1 MKSFRITEVTIN
13 PFYRDIVL
21 VLLAGVFV
29 SAALVT
35 LGYVMLLSQG

>member
-1 MKSFRITEVTIN
+1 MKSFRISELTIN

-21 VLLAGVFV
+21 VLLAGIFV

-35 LGYVMLLSQG
+35 IGYAILLSQA